1 MITNCVSVQSKPIFH
16 SQKRDKI
23 RLSFQRPILPLK
35 ILFVENNLFLKK
47 EKKKKE
53 MTKYRAIIFDASMS
67 AEERVFPK
75 REKKSSKRN

>member
-35 ILFVENNLFLKK
+35 ILFVENNLPLKK
-47 EKKKKE
+47 EKKKK

>member
-16 SQKRDKI
+16 SQKRDKN

-35 ILFVENNLFLKK
+35 ILFVENNLSLKK
-47 EKKKKE
+47 EKKKK

>member
-1 MITNCVSVQSKPIFH
+1 MITNWVSVQSKPIFN

-23 RLSFQRPILPLK
+23 RLSFQRSILPLK
-35 ILFVENNLFLKK
+35 ILFVENNLPLKK
-47 EKKKKE
+47 EKKKK
-53 MTKYRAIIFDASMS
+53 TKYRAIIFDASMS

>member
-35 ILFVENNLFLKK
+35 ILFVENNLSLKK
-47 EKKKKE
+47 EKKKK

>member
-1 MITNCVSVQSKPIFH
+1 MITNCVSEQSKPIFH

-35 ILFVENNLFLKK
+35 ILFVENNLSLKK
-47 EKKKKE
+47 EKKKK

>member
-23 RLSFQRPILPLK
+23 RLSFQRSILPLK
-35 ILFVENNLFLKK
+35 ILFVENNLPLKK
-47 EKKKKE
+47 EKKKK